1 MSHPRKDLEI
11 FGKALTIKIME
22 RIGSVFVGESRGSA
36 AYIIGMPKNAIGTF
50 GGKCCA
56 VIARGNEELPVI
68 VPSDLYG
75 NDICFECNIR
85 HLLGGLIEENDILY
99 TKFEKTGGAVM
110 FTEQDGERKFLL
122 IKNESGHIG
131 FPKGHI
137 EYDESETDTAAREVK
152 EETGLDFVQ
161 YGDFREE
168 YTYSTKENCIK
179 TGVFFI
185 GHYEYREPEI
195 QEEEIL
201 DDWLLPYGK
210 ALVKLNFPEDRELL
224 RKAEKY
230 ISETEKNNG

>member
-1 MSHPRKDLEI
+1 MHPRKDLEI
-11 FGKALTIKIME
+11 FGKALTIKIKD
-22 RIGSVFVGESRGSA
+22 RVGSTYVGDSRGQT
-36 AYIIGMPKNAIGTF
+36 AYMIGMSKNAVGIF

-56 VIARGNEELPVI
+56 VIARGSTEIPII
-68 VPSDLYG
+68 VPSELYG
-75 NDICFECNIR
+75 NDICYECNIR
-85 HLLGGLIEENDILY
+85 HLLDALIGENDVLY

-110 FTEQDGERKFLL
+110 FTERDGERKFLL

-131 FPKGHI
+131 FPKGHV
-137 EYDESETDTAAREVK
+137 EFGESETDTAAREVK
-152 EETGLDFVQ
+152 EETGLDFEQ

-210 ALVKLNFPEDRELL
+210 ALIKLNFTEDRDLL
-224 RKAEKY
+224 KKAEKY
-230 ISETEKNNG
+230 ISEREKDNG